1 MVSSGVVQPQYQHQQ
16 HENQVLDILNSQS
29 KRVKSKRSSK
39 VEKGNLSNVAK
50 KSISF
55 LKLISKSLGLDK
67 KISESLGI
75 LFSGPKFQAAKIVW
89 EDQKLFGE
97 GGESCERTF
106 GES

>member
-1 MVSSGVVQPQYQHQQ
+1 MLPKISISKQP
-16 HENQVLDILNSQS
+16 
-29 KRVKSKRSSK
+29 
-39 VEKGNLSNVAK
+39 
-50 KSISF
+50 SF
-55 LKLISKSLGLDK
+55 LKLISKNLGLDK

-75 LFSGPKFQAAKIVW
+75 LFSGPKFQAEQMEW